1 MPTTFAGS
9 ALVQIAC
16 AFGVAS
22 TQNTSFQ
29 LVSIDSA
36 GQIFNHTSWTHASG
50 VKHAIVSM
58 EGITTLHGRTVY
70 IKCTEG
76 GAGAS
81 GYTATLMWQQ

>member
-1 MPTTFAGS
+1 M
-9 ALVQIAC
+9 VQIET

-22 TQNTSFQ
+22 TQDTSFQ
-29 LVSIDSA
+29 LVSIDSV
-36 GQIFNHTSWTHASG
+36 GQIFNHTSWTHVNG
-50 VKHAIVSM
+50 IKHYIVSI
-58 EGITTLHGRTVY
+58 EGGITTLHGRTVY